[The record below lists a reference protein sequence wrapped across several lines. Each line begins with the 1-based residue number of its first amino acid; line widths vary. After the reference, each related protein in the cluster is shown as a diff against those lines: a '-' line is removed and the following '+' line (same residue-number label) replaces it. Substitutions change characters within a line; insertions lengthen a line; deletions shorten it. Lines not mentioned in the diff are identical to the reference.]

1 MKGRTNISGG
11 QLTLNATTEEFQVAD
26 GQSITA
32 GNFVQYEMK
41 ENMEKYDE
49 NSIEKIAGRDKK
61 AVGQ

>member
-49 NSIEKIAGRDKK
+49 N
-61 AVGQ
+61 